1 MNALKGI
8 YHDGIIELIDRPD
21 TQETSEVLI
30 IFPEKKKK
38 VSSIGGL
45 FRGYDINY
53 EEVEKELRNLD
64 QNSQR
69 HIIEE
74 TGK

>member
-8 YHDGIIELIDRPD
+8 YRNGIIELIERPD

-30 IFPEKKKK
+30 IFPDKKKK
-38 VSSIGGL
+38 VSIIGGL
-45 FRGYDINY
+45 FKDNDINY
-53 EEVEKELRNLD
+53 EEVEKELKQLE

-74 TGK
+74 AGN

>member
-69 HIIEE
+69 H
-74 TGK
+74 